1 MEAQRSEIQHFLT
14 LLRFTLRPSRLI
26 LSLGLYIAYFTLLL
40 TFQERVLFV
49 VSGERT
55 AVDVEVVK
63 QYRQRGAEV
72 IGVVRKGDGYP
83 IIDGVQV
90 VTCKLSLGASLREM
104 ASSLP
109 YSISPPNP
117 TAFAHSHLSS
127 LSSPASIVTLP
138 LPPPQ
143 AATNTRPSSLPAI
156 CALLL
161 PFLLRSSSPALYLL
175 TRPEAA
181 LPLPGCTH
189 TSSLAAE
196 VHFLDC
202 LRLETKGLRIVQ
214 HPIKKEASEGSV
226 FETVELAVVPEH
238 RELELRVGCVLLSPS
253 SPSASTS
260 QLSVEEGGA
269 KLARLAKV
277 NAELVLHA
285 IDFGEREMWVDG
297 KWFWLTVIRRMGGP
311 AAGEWVGRTGFA

>member
-1 MEAQRSEIQHFLT
+1 M
-14 LLRFTLRPSRLI
+14 
-26 LSLGLYIAYFTLLL
+26 
-40 TFQERVLFV
+40 
-49 VSGERT
+49 
-55 AVDVEVVK
+55 
-63 QYRQRGAEV
+63 
-72 IGVVRKGDGYP
+72 
-83 IIDGVQV
+83 
-90 VTCKLSLGASLREM
+90 
-104 ASSLP
+104 
-109 YSISPPNP
+109 
-117 TAFAHSHLSS
+117 
-127 LSSPASIVTLP
+127 TLP

-143 AATNTRPSSLPAI
+143 AATNTRPSSLPAL

-175 TRPEAA
+175 TRPEAG
-181 LPLPGCTH
+181 LPLPGFTH
-189 TSSLAAE
+189 TSSSAAE

-202 LRLETKGLRIVQ
+202 LRLETKGLRIVE
-214 HPIKKEASEGSV
+214 HPIKKEASEGSA
-226 FETVELAVVPEH
+226 FEKVELAVVPEH